1 MSVCIAYS
9 GSTYPN
15 PTKNALVQQVQ
26 FHPRQGRSTQT
37 IRCLYEFV
45 PPASSGAH
53 WPVLHLSMPL
63 DFPSH
68 DFASSH
74 AARYF
79 VLMASSCPSL
89 APLHKPT
96 FPFSLRDSRRCHSR
110 RFKNFVAKCVHANSL
125 NEIIWHNS
133 ASKIQCFMPHVVSV
147 ATAKRN
153 QLSALCEGGE
163 AIRNTPHFRPSFLA
177 KSITLSRSAGL

>member
-1 MSVCIAYS
+1 MHYTLCMSVCIAYS

-110 RFKNFVAKCVHANSL
+110 RFKNFVAKCVHANKPQRNHLAQLGLQDSML
-125 NEIIWHNS
+125 H
-133 ASKIQCFMPHVVSV
+133 ASRGLGCN
-147 ATAKRN
+147 R
-153 QLSALCEGGE
+153 E
-163 AIRNTPHFRPSFLA
+163 A
-177 KSITLSRSAGL
+177 KSIECTVRRRRDH